1 MVHLT
6 LVKLLQVMEV
16 LVVVE
21 EIKAKLEELVQLDK
35 VIMVEQVQV
44 LLLIIHLE
52 VEEEQEQ

>member
-1 MVHLT
+1 M
-6 LVKLLQVMEV
+6 
-16 LVVVE
+16 VVE
-21 EIKAKLEELVQLDK
+21 EIKAKLEVVVQLDK